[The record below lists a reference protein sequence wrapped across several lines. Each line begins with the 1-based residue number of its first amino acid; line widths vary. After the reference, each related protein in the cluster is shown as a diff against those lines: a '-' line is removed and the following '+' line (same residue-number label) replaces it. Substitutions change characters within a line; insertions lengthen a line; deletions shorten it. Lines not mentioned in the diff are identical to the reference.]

1 VHVIATAGHV
11 DHGKST
17 LVRALTNIDPDRLA
31 EEKERGLTIDLGFAW
46 TTLDSGRGV
55 SFIDVPGHVRFIKNM
70 LAGVGAVDACLFV
83 VAATEGWKPQSE
95 EHLRI
100 LELLGL
106 THGVVALT
114 QAGIVDDDL
123 AELAMLDV
131 QEHLEGTFL
140 DDATIVA
147 VDSIDGTGIG
157 ELRAALDELT
167 DTVPTASDLDRP
179 RLWIDR
185 AFSAKGS
192 GTVVTGTL
200 VGGSISV
207 DDELIIEPS
216 QQKARVRALQSQG
229 HERLSI
235 EPGNRV
241 ALNLSSVDR
250 TDVVRGDV
258 IVRNGQ
264 WHRTRRIDAQLRVL
278 DRVDHEVSRRGA
290 YAMYIGSGEFPV
302 RMRVLGPTA
311 LLPGEQGNVR
321 LYLGTD
327 LPLLPGDR
335 FVLREFGRDET
346 IGGGEVLDVDPIVSA
361 AKALPDRSVD
371 RVVRERGWVRADRLE
386 QLTGV
391 RPRETIDGWVVD
403 PEALEAMRQSVHAD
417 VETAGPLGLD
427 TAALDDR
434 QKAVL
439 ATFDDIVLEAGL
451 ARLGEAPDPLA
462 GHPAVAFLES
472 DPLAPPAPTDYPA
485 DEIRALVQRGLI
497 VHTDGLY
504 FAASALALAAN
515 LVAELL
521 RDEPEGVTV
530 SQIRDTLGTT
540 RKYALPLLARLDS
553 TGVTRRRGDL
563 RLGGPRLPNLEL

>member
-106 THGVVALT
+106 SHGVVALT

-140 DDATIVA
+140 ERAAIVA
-147 VDSIDGTGIG
+147 VDSIDGTGIDD
-157 ELRAALDELT
+157 LRVALDDLT
-167 DTVPTASDLDRP
+167 DRVPTASDLARP

-200 VGGSISV
+200 VGGSISI

-216 QQKARVRALQSQG
+216 QHKARVRAIQSQG
-229 HERLSI
+229 NERQSI

-241 ALNLSSVDR
+241 ALNLSGVDR
-250 TDVVRGDV
+250 TDVARGDV
-258 IVRNGQ
+258 VVHDGQ
-264 WHRTRRIDAQLRVL
+264 WHRTRRVDAQLRVL

-290 YAMYIGSGEFPV
+290 YAMYVGSGEFPV
-302 RMRVLGPTA
+302 RMRVLGPAA
-311 LLPGEQGNVR
+311 LQPGEQGNVR

-346 IGGGEVLDVDPIVSA
+346 IGGGEVVDVDPILSA
-361 AKALPDRSVD
+361 ATARPDRSVD

-391 RPRETIDGWVVD
+391 RPEETIDGWVVD
-403 PEALEAMRQSVHAD
+403 PTALETMRQSVHAD
-417 VETAGPLGLD
+417 IETAGPLGLD

-462 GHPAVAFLES
+462 DHPAVAFLES
-472 DPLAPPAPTDYPA
+472 EPLAPLAPDNYPA
-485 DEIRALVQRGLI
+485 DELRALVQRGLV
-497 VHTDGLY
+497 VHTEGLY
-504 FAASALALAAN
+504 FAASALDLAAT
-515 LVAELL
+515 LVARLL
-521 RDEPEGVTV
+521 HDHPEGVTV
-530 SQIRDTLGTT
+530 SQIRDALGTT

-553 TGVTRRRGDL
+553 TGVTRRREDL
-563 RLGGPRLPNLEL
+563 RFGGPRLPILEP